1 MYQPSRRPVLST
13 LGCLALVA
21 ALAHSAA
28 AQPSRL
34 NFGVRAGEY
43 FHWRTA
49 FLGVE
54 LVVPLGHGWRLNPN
68 AEVAFVD
75 PGHLVTGN
83 LDLAYEIPTA
93 RPFRLWVGGGP
104 AVAFRNVIIEL
115 GKKELV
121 ADRTDFGW
129 DFLAGVEWRRERLVP
144 YLQAKALWSGT
155 SEYALCFG
163 VRF

>member
-1 MYQPSRRPVLST
+1 MYQQGRRPVCST
-13 LGCLALVA
+13 LGCLALLA

-28 AQPSRL
+28 AQPPRL
-34 NFGVRAGEY
+34 TFGVRAGEY
-43 FHWRTA
+43 FHLRTA

-54 LVVPLGHGWRLNPN
+54 LVMPLGHGWRLNPN
-68 AEVAFVD
+68 AEVAFVNR
-75 PGHLVTGN
+75 GHLVTGN

-104 AVAFRNVIIEL
+104 AVRNVIVEF
-115 GKKELV
+115 GQKELV

-129 DFLAGVEWRRERLVP
+129 DFQAGVEWRRARLVP

-163 VRF
+163 VHF